1 MAQDQFTPENVIV
14 VGFAQDDRAY
24 EAVTALK
31 ELGQQGQ
38 VQVVAVTVVTRGDDG
53 KIEIKDEVSD
63 DTYIGT
69 ASGGLVGLLIGVL
82 GGPFGVL
89 IGGATGVLIGSLFDL
104 DDIDD
109 TDSVLSDVS
118 KSVQPGRTALLAEV
132 VEQSP
137 EVVDTAMAR
146 LSGTVVRRPVYE
158 VEAEIAAAEQA
169 QREAK
174 HKARKALRDARREQH
189 RDEAH
194 KKVEELK
201 AKLHHGD
208 RKPAAASS

>member
-1 MAQDQFTPENVIV
+1 MTQDEFTPENVIV
-14 VGFAQDDRAY
+14 VGFAEDDRAY
-24 EAVTALK
+24 DAVTALK

-38 VQVVAVTVVTRGDDG
+38 VEVVAVTVVTRGDDG
-53 KIEIKDEVSD
+53 RVDIKDEVSE

-69 ASGGLVGLLIGVL
+69 AGGGLIGLLVGIL

-89 IGGATGVLIGSLFDL
+89 IGGATGVLVGSLFDMADL
-104 DDIDD
+104 DD
-109 TDSVLSDVS
+109 TDSVLSEVS
-118 KSVQPGRTALLAEV
+118 KSVQTGRTAMLAQV

-137 EVVDTAMAR
+137 EVVDTAMSR
-146 LSGTVVRRPVYE
+146 LGGTVVRRPVYE
-158 VEAEIAAAEQA
+158 VEAEIAAAEDA
-169 QREAK
+169 QRAAK
-174 HKARKALRDARREQH
+174 REARKALLEARLQHH

-208 RKPAAASS
+208 RKPAASAS